1 LQAPSIPAL
10 YQKVLARLEK
20 DYQPPE
26 APHLVESALS
36 LLWAAR
42 WGLRESELS
51 GVLDVPQAIWSPLYL
66 ALQDALVS
74 RAGLLN
80 FFHDYLRQAIEAQYL
95 ATAED
100 KRAVHRQLA
109 DYFEQQK
116 IDSRIANELPYQLE
130 QAGAKERLL
139 RCISNIPMFLQLM
152 EDDKQYEL
160 WGYWQCLNPEKTMV
174 GAYRAAFAEY
184 EQTQHEEEHLLYVL
198 AWLATF
204 YNGQGLYDQVEYWCK
219 QAILVGKERFGDT
232 QVQDAIATLWLLQAK
247 VLRIKGEYK
256 QALEKYQQSLKS
268 LPENQK
274 GERVRAFRGLGHVY
288 RLLGEHDKSIQNY
301 ESSRT
306 LARTIKDDKGEAR
319 AAYGVARIYRL
330 RGNLKKAALRYQK
343 ASDAFK
349 QLKLPVD
356 EAWALFGLAEVQR
369 MKWDIEQSAKTYRAA
384 LEQYKQL
391 GHKEGEA
398 YADWGTGE
406 INRFFGE
413 SEAKKGNTKVAQKY
427 FESARKDYQSS
438 LELCQPNDDKRSEAW
453 ALLGLAEVLRM
464 EGKYQAAL
472 TKYNQ
477 AHNIVVDK
485 EPVETAH
492 ALLGIAATKRL
503 LKLADVTDD
512 SSAPEIEQA
521 YASALK
527 IYKDHQMNYCMV
539 YVLIDKA
546 LYSLSQSAYEQFQ
559 SDLNQAEEICV
570 ENDYAYEKSLIDK
583 IRKDQDSSELHT
595 LNFP

>member
-1 LQAPSIPAL
+1 MQAPSIPAL